1 MPSDPGPR
9 RGLYR
14 SRQGLLLG
22 VCRGFADYFD
32 ISVFWLRALLSLAI
46 LFTGLW
52 PGLALYVLAALLMK
66 PEPVLDTETPT
77 EREFY
82 DSYVGSR
89 SLALHRLKDQFARL
103 ERRIRRMED
112 AVTSRDFS
120 WRRRFDQEQ

>member
-1 MPSDPGPR
+1 MPSDAGLR

-14 SRQGLLLG
+14 SRRGLLLG
-22 VCRGFADYFD
+22 VCRGLADYFGV
-32 ISVFWLRALLSLAI
+32 SVFWLRALLSLAI

-66 PEPVLDTETPT
+66 PEPVLDAESAT

-89 SLALHRLKDQFARL
+89 PLALHRLKDQFERL
-103 ERRIRRMED
+103 ERRIRRMEHV
-112 AVTSRDFS
+112 VTSRDFS